1 MITVETKNDVTL
13 YINVCKDIFPNEG
26 GYFCEVYLDKDDEFE
41 YDNFVIR
48 NEDLSCAENEKE
60 FIQICCENYANNF
73 DDMPILNKRFNK
85 IYDSISDAYS
95 LLSDFYTN
103 HIRFNDNTSVRDKI
117 KKMKIKELFEK
128 MGDIKEIAH
137 EVAEHY
143 TWDN

>member
-1 MITVETKNDVTL
+1 MITVETKNGVTL
-13 YINVCKDIFPNEG
+13 YINLCDDNFPNEG
-26 GYFCEVYLDKDDEFE
+26 GYFCEVYLDKDDAFE

-48 NEDLSCAENEKE
+48 NEDLRCAESEAE
-60 FIQICCENYANNF
+60 FIQICCENYANNL

-85 IYDSISDAYS
+85 VYDSISDAYS

-103 HIRFNDNTSVRDKI
+103 HIHFKNGNTSVRD
-117 KKMKIKELFEK
+117 KIKELFEK
-128 MGDIKEIAH
+128 MGNIKEIAH

>member
-1 MITVETKNDVTL
+1 MVKVETKNGVTL
-13 YINVCKDIFPNEG
+13 YINVCDDIFPNEG
-26 GYFCEVYLDKDDEFE
+26 GYFCEVYLDKDDAFE

-48 NEDLSCAENEKE
+48 NKDLSCVEIDSREE
-60 FIQICCENYANNF
+60 FIKICCESYANNL

-85 IYDSISDAYS
+85 VYNSISDAYS

-103 HIRFNDNTSVRDKI
+103 HIHFKNGNTCVRDNI
-117 KKMKIKELFEK
+117 KDLFEK

-143 TWDN
+143 AWDK

>member
-1 MITVETKNDVTL
+1 MIRVETKNGVTL
-13 YINVCKDIFPNEG
+13 YINVCDDIFPNEG
-26 GYFCEVYLDKDDEFE
+26 GYFCEVYLDKDDAFE

-48 NEDLSCAENEKE
+48 NKDLSCVEIDSREE
-60 FIQICCENYANNF
+60 FIKICCESYANNL

-85 IYDSISDAYS
+85 VYNSISDAYS

-103 HIRFNDNTSVRDKI
+103 HIHFKNGNTCVRDNI
-117 KKMKIKELFEK
+117 KDLFEK

-143 TWDN
+143 AWDK

>member
-1 MITVETKNDVTL
+1 MITVETKNGLTL
-13 YINVCKDIFPNEG
+13 YINVCEDITPNEG
-26 GYFCEVYLDKDDEFE
+26 GYFCEVYLDKDVTFE

-48 NEDLSCAENEKE
+48 NEDLSCAENKDE

-85 IYDSISDAYS
+85 VYNSISNAYS

-103 HIRFNDNTSVRDKI
+103 HIHFKNGNTSVRDN
-117 KKMKIKELFEK
+117 IKELFEK

-143 TWDN
+143 AWDK

>member
-1 MITVETKNDVTL
+1 MITVETKNGVTL
-13 YINVCKDIFPNEG
+13 YINLCDDNFPNEG
-26 GYFCEVYLDKDDEFE
+26 GYFCEVYLDKDDAFE

-48 NEDLSCAENEKE
+48 NEDLRCAESETE
-60 FIQICCENYANNF
+60 FIQICCENYADNL

-85 IYDSISDAYS
+85 VYNSISDSYN

-103 HIRFNDNTSVRDKI
+103 HIHFKNGNTCVRD
-117 KKMKIKELFEK
+117 KIKELFEK

-143 TWDN
+143 TWDK

>member
-1 MITVETKNDVTL
+1 MIRVETKNGVTL
-13 YINVCKDIFPNEG
+13 YINVCNDIFPNEG
-26 GYFCEVYLDKDDEFE
+26 GYFCEVYLDKDDAFE

-48 NEDLSCAENEKE
+48 NKDLSCVEIDSREE
-60 FIQICCENYANNF
+60 FIKICCESYANNL

-85 IYDSISDAYS
+85 VYNSISDAYS

-103 HIRFNDNTSVRDKI
+103 HIHFKNGNTCVRDNI
-117 KKMKIKELFEK
+117 KDLFEK

-143 TWDN
+143 TWDK